1 MLFDRRKYYFLLFLL
16 GLWLPGM
23 LNAQGTSFFRVP
35 KKKPPIEKEE
45 APSPPPTPVQVAP
58 KPKPTPPP
66 PPAPKP
72 PPADRSVSDVIFL
85 LDTSGS
91 MDAFLPGQKQ
101 SKLKAAQ
108 EALDFFAQN
117 MLQGTRFQLWSFNAR
132 LTQHPN
138 SPAAKGKQ
146 IIFEEIGPS
155 GSIVRKHL
163 QQQIAGLE
171 TRGGTN
177 LYQAIFE
184 ALRYF
189 HLSSYQVPEA
199 NVKRF
204 PVVVLLADGQDDGYS
219 AINRSQ
225 VLQKRKQV
233 EEVEVKVIGFGI
245 TPNSETHRQLCEL
258 ARPAADCLVTSS
270 PTELQTLIR
279 SFTRS

>member
-1 MLFDRRKYYFLLFLL
+1 MLFDRWKYYFLLFLL

-35 KKKPPIEKEE
+35 KKQPPVQKEE
-45 APSPPPTPVQVAP
+45 APPPPPTPVRVAP
-58 KPKPTPPP
+58 KPKPTPPSP
-66 PPAPKP
+66 PSPKP
-72 PPADRSVSDVIFL
+72 PPVDRSVSDVIFL

-101 SKLKAAQ
+101 SKLKSAQ
-108 EALDFFAQN
+108 EALDFFAQK

-138 SPAAKGKQ
+138 SPAAKSKQ

-155 GSIVRKHL
+155 GSVVRKHL
-163 QQQIAGLE
+163 RQQIAGLE

-189 HLSSYQVPEA
+189 RSPSYQVPEA

>member
-1 MLFDRRKYYFLLFLL
+1 
-16 GLWLPGM
+16 
-23 LNAQGTSFFRVP
+23 
-35 KKKPPIEKEE
+35 
-45 APSPPPTPVQVAP
+45 
-58 KPKPTPPP
+58 
-66 PPAPKP
+66 
-72 PPADRSVSDVIFL
+72 VIFL

-101 SKLKAAQ
+101 SKLKSAQ

-138 SPAAKGKQ
+138 SPVAKSKQ
-146 IIFEEIGPS
+146 IIFEEIGHS
-155 GSIVRKHL
+155 GSVVRKHL

-189 HLSSYQVPEA
+189 RSPSYQVPEA

-219 AINRSQ
+219 AINRTQ

-258 ARPAADCLVTSS
+258 ARPVADCLVTSS
-270 PTELQTLIR
+270 PTELRTLIR

>member
-1 MLFDRRKYYFLLFLL
+1 MLFDCWRRCCLLLLL
-16 GLWLPGM
+16 GLWLPGI
-23 LNAQGTSFFRVP
+23 LDAQGTNFFRVP
-35 KKKPPIEKEE
+35 KKQPPVQKEE
-45 APSPPPTPVQVAP
+45 APPPPPTPVRPPP
-58 KPKPTPPP
+58 KSKLTPP

-101 SKLKAAQ
+101 SKLKSAQ

-132 LTQHPN
+132 LRQHPN
-138 SPAAKGKQ
+138 SPVAKSKQ

-189 HLSSYQVPEA
+189 RSPSYQVPEV

-219 AINRSQ
+219 AINRTQ

-233 EEVEVKVIGFGI
+233 EEVEVKVIGFGV

-270 PTELQTLIR
+270 STELQTLIR

>member
-1 MLFDRRKYYFLLFLL
+1 MLFDCWRRCCLLLLL
-16 GLWLPGM
+16 GFWLPGM
-23 LNAQGTSFFRVP
+23 LDAQGTNFFRVP
-35 KKKPPIEKEE
+35 KKQPPVQREE
-45 APSPPPTPVQVAP
+45 GPLPPSTPVRPPP
-58 KPKPTPPP
+58 KPKLTPP

-101 SKLKAAQ
+101 SKLKSAQ

-138 SPAAKGKQ
+138 SPAAKSKQ

-155 GSIVRKHL
+155 SSVVRKHL
-163 QQQIAGLE
+163 QQQIAGLG

-184 ALRYF
+184 ALQYF
-189 HLSSYQVPEA
+189 RSPSYQVPEV

-204 PVVVLLADGQDDGYS
+204 PVVLLLADGQDDGYS
-219 AINRSQ
+219 AINRTQ
-225 VLQKRKQV
+225 VLQKREQV
-233 EEVEVKVIGFGI
+233 EEVKIKVIGFGI
-245 TPNSETHRQLCEL
+245 TPDSETHRQLCEL
-258 ARPAADCLVTSS
+258 ARPVADCLMTSS

-279 SFTRS
+279 SFTHS

>member
-1 MLFDRRKYYFLLFLL
+1 MLFNCWRRCCLLLLL

-23 LNAQGTSFFRVP
+23 LDAQGTNFFRVP
-35 KKKPPIEKEE
+35 KKQPPVQKEE
-45 APSPPPTPVQVAP
+45 APPPPPTPVRPPP

-66 PPAPKP
+66 SAPKP
-72 PPADRSVSDVIFL
+72 TPVDRSVSDVIFL

-101 SKLKAAQ
+101 SKLKSAQ

-138 SPAAKGKQ
+138 SPAAKSKQ
-146 IIFEEIGPS
+146 IIFEEIGHS
-155 GSIVRKHL
+155 GSVVRKHL

-189 HLSSYQVPEA
+189 HSPSYQVPEA

-219 AINRSQ
+219 AINRTQ

-258 ARPAADCLVTSS
+258 ARPVADCLVTSS
-270 PTELQTLIR
+270 PTELRTLIR

>member
-1 MLFDRRKYYFLLFLL
+1 MLIDCWRGCCLLLLL
-16 GLWLPGM
+16 GFWLPGM
-23 LNAQGTSFFRVP
+23 LDAQGTNFFRVP
-35 KKKPPIEKEE
+35 KKQPPVQREE
-45 APSPPPTPVQVAP
+45 APLPPSTPVRPPP
-58 KPKPTPPP
+58 KPKLTLP

-101 SKLKAAQ
+101 SKLKSAQ

-138 SPAAKGKQ
+138 SPAAKSKQ

-155 GSIVRKHL
+155 NSVVRKHL
-163 QQQIAGLE
+163 QQQIAGLG

-184 ALRYF
+184 ALQYF
-189 HLSSYQVPEA
+189 RSPSYQVPEV

-204 PVVVLLADGQDDGYS
+204 PVVLLLADGQDDGYS
-219 AINRSQ
+219 AINRTQ
-225 VLQKRKQV
+225 VLQKREQV
-233 EEVEVKVIGFGI
+233 EEVKIKVIGFGI
-245 TPNSETHRQLCEL
+245 TPDSETHHQLCEL
-258 ARPAADCLVTSS
+258 ARPVADCLMTSS

>member
-1 MLFDRRKYYFLLFLL
+1 
-16 GLWLPGM
+16 
-23 LNAQGTSFFRVP
+23 
-35 KKKPPIEKEE
+35 
-45 APSPPPTPVQVAP
+45 
-58 KPKPTPPP
+58 
-66 PPAPKP
+66 
-72 PPADRSVSDVIFL
+72 
-85 LDTSGS
+85 
-91 MDAFLPGQKQ
+91 
-101 SKLKAAQ
+101 
-108 EALDFFAQN
+108 

-138 SPAAKGKQ
+138 SPAAKSKQ

-155 GSIVRKHL
+155 GSVVRKHL

-189 HLSSYQVPEA
+189 RSPSYQVPEA

-219 AINRSQ
+219 AINRTQ

-233 EEVEVKVIGFGI
+233 EEVEVKVIGFGV

>member
-1 MLFDRRKYYFLLFLL
+1 MLFDCWRRCCLLLLL
-16 GLWLPGM
+16 GLWLPGI
-23 LNAQGTSFFRVP
+23 LDAQGTNFFRVP
-35 KKKPPIEKEE
+35 KKQPPVQKEE
-45 APSPPPTPVQVAP
+45 APPPPPTPVRPPP
-58 KPKPTPPP
+58 KSKPTPP

-101 SKLKAAQ
+101 SKLKSAQ

-132 LTQHPN
+132 LRQHPN
-138 SPAAKGKQ
+138 SPVAKSKQ

-189 HLSSYQVPEA
+189 RSPSYQVPEV

-219 AINRSQ
+219 VINRTQ

-233 EEVEVKVIGFGI
+233 EEVEVKVIGFGV

-270 PTELQTLIR
+270 STELQTLIR

>member
-1 MLFDRRKYYFLLFLL
+1 MLFNCWRRCCLLLLL

-23 LNAQGTSFFRVP
+23 LDAQGTNFFRVP
-35 KKKPPIEKEE
+35 KKQPPVQKEE
-45 APSPPPTPVQVAP
+45 APPPPPTPVRPPP

-66 PPAPKP
+66 SAPKP
-72 PPADRSVSDVIFL
+72 TPVDRSVSDVIFL

-101 SKLKAAQ
+101 SKLKSAQ

-138 SPAAKGKQ
+138 SPAAKSKQ
-146 IIFEEIGPS
+146 IIFEEIGHS
-155 GSIVRKHL
+155 GSVVRRHL

-189 HLSSYQVPEA
+189 RSPSYQVPEA

-219 AINRSQ
+219 AINRTQ

-258 ARPAADCLVTSS
+258 ARPVADCLVTSS
-270 PTELQTLIR
+270 PTELRTLIR

>member
-1 MLFDRRKYYFLLFLL
+1 MLFNCWRRCCLLLLL

-23 LNAQGTSFFRVP
+23 LDAQGTNFFRVP
-35 KKKPPIEKEE
+35 KKQPPVQKEE
-45 APSPPPTPVQVAP
+45 APPPPPTPVRPPP

-66 PPAPKP
+66 SAPKP
-72 PPADRSVSDVIFL
+72 TPVDRSVSDVIFL

-101 SKLKAAQ
+101 SKLKSAQ

-132 LTQHPN
+132 LRQHPN
-138 SPAAKGKQ
+138 SPAAKSKQ
-146 IIFEEIGPS
+146 IIFEEIGHS
-155 GSIVRKHL
+155 GSVVRKHL

-189 HLSSYQVPEA
+189 RSPSYQVPEA

-219 AINRSQ
+219 AINRTQ

-258 ARPAADCLVTSS
+258 ARPVADCLVTSS
-270 PTELQTLIR
+270 PTELRTLIR

>member
-1 MLFDRRKYYFLLFLL
+1 MLFDCWKRCCLLLL
-16 GLWLPGM
+16 LSLWSPGM
-23 LNAQGTSFFRVP
+23 LDAQGTNFFRVP
-35 KKKPPIEKEE
+35 KKQPLVQKEE
-45 APSPPPTPVQVAP
+45 APPPPPTPVRPPP
-58 KPKPTPPP
+58 KPKPTPP

-101 SKLKAAQ
+101 SKPKSAQ
-108 EALDFFAQN
+108 VALDFFAQN

-138 SPAAKGKQ
+138 SPAAKSKQ

-155 GSIVRKHL
+155 GSVVRKHL

-189 HLSSYQVPEA
+189 RSPSYQVPEA

-219 AINRSQ
+219 AINRTQ

-233 EEVEVKVIGFGI
+233 EEVEVKVIGFGV

-258 ARPAADCLVTSS
+258 ARPVADCLVTSS

>member
-1 MLFDRRKYYFLLFLL
+1 
-16 GLWLPGM
+16 M

-45 APSPPPTPVQVAP
+45 APPPPPTPVRVAP
-58 KPKPTPPP
+58 KPKPP

-101 SKLKAAQ
+101 SKLKSAQ

-138 SPAAKGKQ
+138 SPAAKSKQ

-155 GSIVRKHL
+155 GSVVRKHL

-189 HLSSYQVPEA
+189 HSPSYQLPEA

>member
-1 MLFDRRKYYFLLFLL
+1 MLFNCWRRCCLLLLL

-23 LNAQGTSFFRVP
+23 LGAQGTNFFRVP
-35 KKKPPIEKEE
+35 KKQPPVQKEE
-45 APSPPPTPVQVAP
+45 APPPPPTPVRPPP

-66 PPAPKP
+66 PAPKP
-72 PPADRSVSDVIFL
+72 TPVDRSVSDVIFL

-101 SKLKAAQ
+101 SKLKSAQ

-138 SPAAKGKQ
+138 SPVAKSKQ
-146 IIFEEIGPS
+146 IIFEEIGHS
-155 GSIVRKHL
+155 GSVVRKHL

-189 HLSSYQVPEA
+189 HSPSYQVPEA

-219 AINRSQ
+219 AINRTQ

-258 ARPAADCLVTSS
+258 ARPVADCLVTSS

>member
-1 MLFDRRKYYFLLFLL
+1 MLFNCWRRCCLLLLL

-23 LNAQGTSFFRVP
+23 LDAQGTNFFRVP
-35 KKKPPIEKEE
+35 KKQPPVQKEE
-45 APSPPPTPVQVAP
+45 APPPPPTPVRPPP

-66 PPAPKP
+66 SAPKP
-72 PPADRSVSDVIFL
+72 TPVDRSVSDVIFL

-101 SKLKAAQ
+101 SKLKSAQ

-138 SPAAKGKQ
+138 SPVAKSKQ
-146 IIFEEIGPS
+146 IIFEEIGHS
-155 GSIVRKHL
+155 GSVVRKHL

-189 HLSSYQVPEA
+189 HSPSYQVPEA

-219 AINRSQ
+219 AINRTQ

-258 ARPAADCLVTSS
+258 ARPVADCLVTSS
-270 PTELQTLIR
+270 PTELRTLIR

>member
-1 MLFDRRKYYFLLFLL
+1 MLFNCWRRCCLLLLL

-23 LNAQGTSFFRVP
+23 LDAQGTNFFRVP
-35 KKKPPIEKEE
+35 KKQPPVQKEE
-45 APSPPPTPVQVAP
+45 APPPPPTPVRPPP
-58 KPKPTPPP
+58 KPKPTHP

-72 PPADRSVSDVIFL
+72 TPVDRSVSDVIFL

-101 SKLKAAQ
+101 SKLKSAQ

-138 SPAAKGKQ
+138 SPVAKSKQ
-146 IIFEEIGPS
+146 IIFEEIGHS
-155 GSIVRKHL
+155 GSVVRKHL

-189 HLSSYQVPEA
+189 RSPSYQVPEA

-219 AINRSQ
+219 AINRTQ

-258 ARPAADCLVTSS
+258 ARPVADCLVTSS
-270 PTELQTLIR
+270 PTELRTLIR

>member
-1 MLFDRRKYYFLLFLL
+1 MLFNCWRRCCLLLLL

-23 LNAQGTSFFRVP
+23 LDAQGTNFFRVP
-35 KKKPPIEKEE
+35 KKQPPVQKEE
-45 APSPPPTPVQVAP
+45 APPPPPTPVRPPP

-66 PPAPKP
+66 SAPKP
-72 PPADRSVSDVIFL
+72 TPVDRSVSDVIFL

-101 SKLKAAQ
+101 SKLKSAQ

-138 SPAAKGKQ
+138 SPAAKSKQ
-146 IIFEEIGPS
+146 IIFEEIGHS
-155 GSIVRKHL
+155 GSVVRKHL

-189 HLSSYQVPEA
+189 RSPSYQVPEA

-219 AINRSQ
+219 AINRTQ

-258 ARPAADCLVTSS
+258 ARPVADCLVTSS
-270 PTELQTLIR
+270 PTELRTLIR

>member
-1 MLFDRRKYYFLLFLL
+1 MLFDCWRRCCLLLLL
-16 GLWLPGM
+16 GFWLPGM
-23 LNAQGTSFFRVP
+23 LDAQGTNFFRVP
-35 KKKPPIEKEE
+35 KKQPPVQKEE
-45 APSPPPTPVQVAP
+45 APPPPPTPVRPPP
-58 KPKPTPPP
+58 KPKPTPP

-101 SKLKAAQ
+101 SKLKSAQ

-132 LTQHPN
+132 LRQHPN
-138 SPAAKGKQ
+138 SPAAKSKQ

-155 GSIVRKHL
+155 NSVVRKHL

-189 HLSSYQVPEA
+189 RSPSYQVPEV

-219 AINRSQ
+219 VINRTQ

-233 EEVEVKVIGFGI
+233 EEVEVKVIGFGV

-270 PTELQTLIR
+270 STELQTLIR

>member
-1 MLFDRRKYYFLLFLL
+1 MLFDCCRRCCLLLLL

-23 LNAQGTSFFRVP
+23 LDAQGTNFFRVP
-35 KKKPPIEKEE
+35 KKQPPVQKEE
-45 APSPPPTPVQVAP
+45 APPPPPTPVRP
-58 KPKPTPPP
+58 PPRPKPTPL

-101 SKLKAAQ
+101 SKLKSAQ

-132 LTQHPN
+132 LRQHPN
-138 SPAAKGKQ
+138 SPVAKSKQ

-189 HLSSYQVPEA
+189 RSPSYQVPEV

-219 AINRSQ
+219 AINRTQ

-233 EEVEVKVIGFGI
+233 EEVEVKVIGFGV

-270 PTELQTLIR
+270 STELQTLIR

>member
-1 MLFDRRKYYFLLFLL
+1 MLFDCWRRCCLLLLL

-23 LNAQGTSFFRVP
+23 LDAQGTNFFRVP
-35 KKKPPIEKEE
+35 KKQPPVQKEE
-45 APSPPPTPVQVAP
+45 APPPPPTPVRPPP
-58 KPKPTPPP
+58 KPEPTPPPSAPKPTPV
-66 PPAPKP
+66 
-72 PPADRSVSDVIFL
+72 DRSVSDVIFL

-101 SKLKAAQ
+101 SKLKSAQ

-138 SPAAKGKQ
+138 SPVAKSKQ
-146 IIFEEIGPS
+146 IIFEEIGHS
-155 GSIVRKHL
+155 GSVVRKHL

-189 HLSSYQVPEA
+189 RSPSYQVPEA

-219 AINRSQ
+219 AINRTQ

-258 ARPAADCLVTSS
+258 ARPVADCLVTSS
-270 PTELQTLIR
+270 PTELRTLIR

>member
-1 MLFDRRKYYFLLFLL
+1 MLFDRWKYYFLLFLL

-45 APSPPPTPVQVAP
+45 APPPPPTPVRVAP

-66 PPAPKP
+66 PKP

-101 SKLKAAQ
+101 SKLKSAQ
-108 EALDFFAQN
+108 EALDFFAQK

-138 SPAAKGKQ
+138 SPAAKSKQ

-155 GSIVRKHL
+155 GSVVRKHL
-163 QQQIAGLE
+163 RQQIAGLE

-189 HLSSYQVPEA
+189 RSPSYQVPEA

>member
-1 MLFDRRKYYFLLFLL
+1 MLFNCWRRCCLLLLL

-23 LNAQGTSFFRVP
+23 LDAQGTNFFRVP
-35 KKKPPIEKEE
+35 KKQPPVQKEE
-45 APSPPPTPVQVAP
+45 ASPPPPTPVRPLP

-66 PPAPKP
+66 PAPKP
-72 PPADRSVSDVIFL
+72 TPVDRSVSDVIFL

-101 SKLKAAQ
+101 SKLKSAQ

-138 SPAAKGKQ
+138 SPAAKSKQ
-146 IIFEEIGPS
+146 IIFEEIGHS
-155 GSIVRKHL
+155 GSVVRRHL

-189 HLSSYQVPEA
+189 RSPSYQVPEA

-219 AINRSQ
+219 AINRTQ

-258 ARPAADCLVTSS
+258 ARPVADCLVTSS
-270 PTELQTLIR
+270 PTELRTLIR

>member
-1 MLFDRRKYYFLLFLL
+1 MLFNCWRRCCLLLLL

-23 LNAQGTSFFRVP
+23 LDAQGTNFFRVP
-35 KKKPPIEKEE
+35 KKQPPVQKEE
-45 APSPPPTPVQVAP
+45 ASPPPPTPVRPLP

-66 PPAPKP
+66 PAPKP
-72 PPADRSVSDVIFL
+72 TPVDRSVSDVIFL

-101 SKLKAAQ
+101 SKLKSAQ

-138 SPAAKGKQ
+138 SPAAKSKQ
-146 IIFEEIGPS
+146 IIFEEIGHS
-155 GSIVRKHL
+155 GSVVRRHL

-189 HLSSYQVPEA
+189 RSPSYQVPEA
-199 NVKRF
+199 YVKRF

-219 AINRSQ
+219 AINRTQ

-258 ARPAADCLVTSS
+258 ARPVADCLVTSS
-270 PTELQTLIR
+270 PTELRTLIR

>member
-1 MLFDRRKYYFLLFLL
+1 MLFNCWRRCCLLLLL

-23 LNAQGTSFFRVP
+23 LDAQGTNFFRVP
-35 KKKPPIEKEE
+35 KKQPPVQKEE
-45 APSPPPTPVQVAP
+45 APPPPPTPVRPPP

-66 PPAPKP
+66 PAPKP
-72 PPADRSVSDVIFL
+72 TPVDRSVSDVIFL

-101 SKLKAAQ
+101 SKLKSAQ

-138 SPAAKGKQ
+138 SPAAKSKQ
-146 IIFEEIGPS
+146 IIFEEIGHS
-155 GSIVRKHL
+155 GSVVRRHL

-177 LYQAIFE
+177 LYQALFE

-189 HLSSYQVPEA
+189 HSPSYQVPEA

-219 AINRSQ
+219 AINRTQ

-245 TPNSETHRQLCEL
+245 TPNSETHLQLCEL
-258 ARPAADCLVTSS
+258 ARPVADCLVTSS
-270 PTELQTLIR
+270 PTELRTLIR

>member
-1 MLFDRRKYYFLLFLL
+1 MLFNCWRRCCLLLLL

-23 LNAQGTSFFRVP
+23 LDAQGTNFFRVP
-35 KKKPPIEKEE
+35 KKQPLGQKEE
-45 APSPPPTPVQVAP
+45 APPPPPTPVRPPP

-66 PPAPKP
+66 PAPKP
-72 PPADRSVSDVIFL
+72 TPVDRSVSDVIFL

-101 SKLKAAQ
+101 SKLKSAQ

-138 SPAAKGKQ
+138 SPAAKSKQ
-146 IIFEEIGPS
+146 IIFEEIGHS
-155 GSIVRKHL
+155 GSVVRRHL

-189 HLSSYQVPEA
+189 RLPSYQVPEA

-219 AINRSQ
+219 AINRTQ

-245 TPNSETHRQLCEL
+245 TPSSETHRQLCGL
-258 ARPAADCLVTSS
+258 ARPVADCLVTSS
-270 PTELQTLIR
+270 PTELQKLIR

>member
-1 MLFDRRKYYFLLFLL
+1 MLFNCWRRCCLLLLL

-23 LNAQGTSFFRVP
+23 LDAQGTNFFRVP
-35 KKKPPIEKEE
+35 KKQPPVQKEE
-45 APSPPPTPVQVAP
+45 APPPPPTPVRPPP

-66 PPAPKP
+66 PAPKP
-72 PPADRSVSDVIFL
+72 TPVDRSVSDVIFL

-101 SKLKAAQ
+101 SKLKSAQ

-138 SPAAKGKQ
+138 SPAAKSKQ
-146 IIFEEIGPS
+146 IIFEEIGHS
-155 GSIVRKHL
+155 GSVVRRHL

-189 HLSSYQVPEA
+189 RSPSYQVPEA

-204 PVVVLLADGQDDGYS
+204 PVVVVLADGQDDGYS
-219 AINRSQ
+219 AINRTQ

-258 ARPAADCLVTSS
+258 ARPVADCLVTSS
-270 PTELQTLIR
+270 PTELRTLIR

>member
-1 MLFDRRKYYFLLFLL
+1 
-16 GLWLPGM
+16 
-23 LNAQGTSFFRVP
+23 
-35 KKKPPIEKEE
+35 
-45 APSPPPTPVQVAP
+45 
-58 KPKPTPPP
+58 
-66 PPAPKP
+66 
-72 PPADRSVSDVIFL
+72 VIFL

-101 SKLKAAQ
+101 SKLKSAQ

-138 SPAAKGKQ
+138 SPAAKSKQ

-155 GSIVRKHL
+155 NSVVRKHL
-163 QQQIAGLE
+163 QQQIAGLG

-184 ALRYF
+184 ALQYF
-189 HLSSYQVPEA
+189 RSPSYQVPEV

-204 PVVVLLADGQDDGYS
+204 PVVLLLADGQDDGYS
-219 AINRSQ
+219 AINRTQ
-225 VLQKRKQV
+225 VLQKREQV
-233 EEVEVKVIGFGI
+233 EEVKIKVIGFGI
-245 TPNSETHRQLCEL
+245 TPDSETHRQLCEL
-258 ARPAADCLVTSS
+258 ARPVVDCLMTSS

-279 SFTRS
+279 SFTHS

>member
-1 MLFDRRKYYFLLFLL
+1 MLFNCWRRCCLLLLL

-23 LNAQGTSFFRVP
+23 LDAQGTNFFRVP
-35 KKKPPIEKEE
+35 KKQPPIQKEE
-45 APSPPPTPVQVAP
+45 APPPPPTPVRPPP

-66 PPAPKP
+66 PAPKP
-72 PPADRSVSDVIFL
+72 TPVDRSVSDVIFL

-101 SKLKAAQ
+101 SKLKSAQ

-138 SPAAKGKQ
+138 SPAAKSKQ
-146 IIFEEIGPS
+146 IIFEEIGHS
-155 GSIVRKHL
+155 GSVVRRHL

-189 HLSSYQVPEA
+189 RSPSYQVPEA

-219 AINRSQ
+219 AINRTQ

-258 ARPAADCLVTSS
+258 ARPVADCLVTSS
-270 PTELQTLIR
+270 PTELRTLIR

>member
-1 MLFDRRKYYFLLFLL
+1 MLFDCWRRCCLLLLL
-16 GLWLPGM
+16 GFWLPGM
-23 LNAQGTSFFRVP
+23 LDAQGTNFFRVP
-35 KKKPPIEKEE
+35 KKQPPVQREE
-45 APSPPPTPVQVAP
+45 APLPPSTPVRPPP
-58 KPKPTPPP
+58 KPKLTPP

-101 SKLKAAQ
+101 SKLKSAQ

-138 SPAAKGKQ
+138 SPAAKSKQ

-155 GSIVRKHL
+155 SSVVRKHL
-163 QQQIAGLE
+163 QQQIAGLG

-184 ALRYF
+184 ALQYF
-189 HLSSYQVPEA
+189 RSPSYQVPEV

-204 PVVVLLADGQDDGYS
+204 PVVLLLADGQDDGYS
-219 AINRSQ
+219 AINRTQ
-225 VLQKRKQV
+225 VLQKREQV
-233 EEVEVKVIGFGI
+233 EEVKIKVIGFGI
-245 TPNSETHRQLCEL
+245 TPDSETHRQLCEL
-258 ARPAADCLVTSS
+258 ARPVADCLMTSS

-279 SFTRS
+279 SFTHS

>member
-1 MLFDRRKYYFLLFLL
+1 MLFDCWRRCCLLLLL
-16 GLWLPGM
+16 GFWLPGM
-23 LNAQGTSFFRVP
+23 LDAQGTNFFRVP
-35 KKKPPIEKEE
+35 KKQPPVQREE
-45 APSPPPTPVQVAP
+45 GPLPPSTPVRPPP
-58 KPKPTPPP
+58 KPKLTPP

-101 SKLKAAQ
+101 SKLKSAQ

-138 SPAAKGKQ
+138 SPAAKSKQ

-155 GSIVRKHL
+155 SSVVRKHL
-163 QQQIAGLE
+163 QQQIAGLG

-184 ALRYF
+184 ALQYF
-189 HLSSYQVPEA
+189 RSPSYQVPEV

-204 PVVVLLADGQDDGYS
+204 PVVLLLADGQDDGYS
-219 AINRSQ
+219 AINRTQ
-225 VLQKRKQV
+225 VLQKREQV
-233 EEVEVKVIGFGI
+233 EEVKIKVIGFGI
-245 TPNSETHRQLCEL
+245 TPDSETHRQLCEL
-258 ARPAADCLVTSS
+258 ARPVVDCLMTSS

-279 SFTRS
+279 SFTHS

>member
-1 MLFDRRKYYFLLFLL
+1 MLFDCWRRCCLLLLL
-16 GLWLPGM
+16 GFWLPGV
-23 LNAQGTSFFRVP
+23 LEAQGTSFFRVP
-35 KKKPPIEKEE
+35 KKQSPVQREEALRTPPIPVKT
-45 APSPPPTPVQVAP
+45 APRP
-58 KPKPTPPP
+58 KPISPLST
-66 PPAPKP
+66 PKP
-72 PPADRSVSDVIFL
+72 PPTDRSVSDVIFL

-91 MDAFLPGQKQ
+91 MDAFLPGQNR
-101 SKLKAAQ
+101 SKLKSAQ

-117 MLQGTRFQLWSFNAR
+117 MLEGTRFQLWSFNAR
-132 LTQHPN
+132 LKQHPN
-138 SPAAKGKQ
+138 SPAAKSKQ

-155 GSIVRKHL
+155 GSVVRKHL
-163 QQQIAGLE
+163 QQQLSGLE

-189 HLSSYQVPEA
+189 RSPSYQVPEV

-204 PVVVLLADGQDDGYS
+204 PVVVLLVDGQDDGYS
-219 AINRSQ
+219 AINRTQ
-225 VLQKRKQV
+225 VLQKREQV

-245 TPNSETHRQLCEL
+245 TLNSETHRQLCEL